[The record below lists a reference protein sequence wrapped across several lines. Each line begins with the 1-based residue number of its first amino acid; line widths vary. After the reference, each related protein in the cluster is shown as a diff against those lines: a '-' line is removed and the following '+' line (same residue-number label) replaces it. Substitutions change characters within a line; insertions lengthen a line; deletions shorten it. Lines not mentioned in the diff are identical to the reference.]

1 MDKEFELHEI
11 VNKLEDKADM
21 ARNKMFASLYRSWI
35 ERIVSG
41 DAGIKEARQM
51 LRASNLKY

>member
-1 MDKEFELHEI
+1 MNKEFELHEI

-35 ERIVSG
+35 DQIISG
-41 DAGIKEARQM
+41 DAGLKEARQM
-51 LRASNLKY
+51 LKASSLK

>member
-35 ERIVSG
+35 EQIVSG

>member
-1 MDKEFELHEI
+1 MNTEFELHEI
-11 VNKLEDKADM
+11 VNKLQDKADM
-21 ARNKMFASLYRSWI
+21 ARNKLFASLYRSWI
-35 ERIVSG
+35 EQIVSG

>member
-21 ARNKMFASLYRSWI
+21 VRNSMSASLYRSWI
-35 ERIVSG
+35 DQIISG
-41 DAGIKEARQM
+41 DAGLNEARQM
-51 LRASNLKY
+51 LKASSLK

>member
-1 MDKEFELHEI
+1 MNTEFELHEI

-21 ARNKMFASLYRSWI
+21 ARNNMFASLYRSWI
-35 ERIVSG
+35 DQIVSG

-51 LRASNLKY
+51 LRASNLK

>member
-1 MDKEFELHEI
+1 MTKEFELHEI

-35 ERIVSG
+35 DQIISG
-41 DAGIKEARQM
+41 DAGLKEARQM
-51 LRASNLKY
+51 LKTSNLK

>member
-1 MDKEFELHEI
+1 MNEEFELHEI

-35 ERIVSG
+35 DQIVSG

-51 LRASNLKY
+51 LKASKE

>member
-1 MDKEFELHEI
+1 MTKEFELHEI

-35 ERIVSG
+35 DQIISG
-41 DAGIKEARQM
+41 DAGLKEARQM
-51 LRASNLKY
+51 IKASNLK

>member
-1 MDKEFELHEI
+1 MTKEFELHEI

-35 ERIVSG
+35 DKIISG
-41 DAGIKEARQM
+41 DAGLKEARQM
-51 LRASNLKY
+51 LKASNLK

>member
-21 ARNKMFASLYRSWI
+21 ARNKMFTSLYRSWI
-35 ERIVSG
+35 DQIISG
-41 DAGIKEARQM
+41 DAGLKEARQM
-51 LRASNLKY
+51 LKASNLK